1 MSLTQRVGWRRGVF
15 ALAVAALIAW
25 AAIAAQSEKEIV
37 LMIGEPYEA
46 MRQRSSAAIGPAIPG
61 QVSFNIPQ
69 SDARLLFTDPQYG
82 FVTPLARFFTVIYR
96 NELIYSVRMSPQ
108 IEPLLLDDTLK
119 IVLDL
124 QEQWRKAGWIPTR
137 ANDFPPFADTPQW
150 RAQLRDVSKGGTT
163 YWQAGNQYQVMMVVN
178 RFRDYKHPTEERYL
192 IKLQLATPWVKP

>member
-15 ALAVAALIAW
+15 ALAVAAFIAW

-61 QVSFNIPQ
+61 QVSFNMPQ

-119 IVLDL
+119 VVLEL
-124 QEQWRKAGWIPTR
+124 QEQWR
-137 ANDFPPFADTPQW
+137 
-150 RAQLRDVSKGGTT
+150 
-163 YWQAGNQYQVMMVVN
+163 
-178 RFRDYKHPTEERYL
+178 
-192 IKLQLATPWVKP
+192 